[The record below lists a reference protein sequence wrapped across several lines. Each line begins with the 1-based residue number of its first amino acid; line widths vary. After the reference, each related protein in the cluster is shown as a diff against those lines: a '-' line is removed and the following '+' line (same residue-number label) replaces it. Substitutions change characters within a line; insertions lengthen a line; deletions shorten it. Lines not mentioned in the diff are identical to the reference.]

1 MGAKK
6 YSPEDLDYL
15 ILASEYV
22 TNEDAYE
29 NFEEF
34 FLRKARGKVKQKLK
48 KVADKV
54 KAGVKKAASALGEVG
69 AWALLM
75 PFQVA
80 IIAALKAKKLKVPK
94 STKDRAELF
103 YKTFI
108 NKNYDEN
115 LEHAIGSAVTVG
127 TIVNAIINYIKQAK
141 KNREE
146 GKQLSPADQAL
157 ISAAEVSASQ
167 LTTAAEID
175 IQNQEG
181 RANKAYRNE
190 SSEPDD
196 GDNSKMLMIGIFL
209 LILLFAFKGK

>member
-1 MGAKK
+1 MTRK
-6 YSPEDLDYL
+6 YNPENLDYL

-22 TNEDAYE
+22 TNEDSYE

-34 FLRKARGKVKQKLK
+34 FLRKGKGKVKQKLK
-48 KVADKV
+48 KVADKL
-54 KAGVKKAASALGEVG
+54 KSGVKKAAGALGEVG

-115 LEHAIGSAVTVG
+115 LEHVAGTALTVG

-146 GKQLSPADQAL
+146 GKQLSTADQAL
-157 ISAAEVSASQ
+157 ISAAEVSAEQ
-167 LTTAAEID
+167 LTSAAETD
-175 IQNQEG
+175 IENDEN
-181 RANKAYRNE
+181 RAGKAYRNE
-190 SSEPDD
+190 SAEPEE
-196 GDNSKMLMIGIFL
+196 GNSKMIIIAAAAVVLFL
-209 LILLFAFKGK
+209 LLRGK